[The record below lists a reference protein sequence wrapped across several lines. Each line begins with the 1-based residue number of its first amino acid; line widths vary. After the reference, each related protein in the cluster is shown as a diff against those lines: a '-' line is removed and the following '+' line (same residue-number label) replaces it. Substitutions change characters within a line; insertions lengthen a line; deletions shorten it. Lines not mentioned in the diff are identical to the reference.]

1 MLAQLGILNREL
13 PDLPNEAFD
22 SDNEEDEEIA
32 KHFEELNK
40 IKMKIRA

>member
-1 MLAQLGILNREL
+1 MPSQLGVLNREL

-22 SDNEEDEEIA
+22 SGSEEDEEVA
-32 KHFEELNK
+32 KHFEELNR